1 MTTGRINQVTIGRTS
16 MLKFSGSGATG
27 REAPFTTTQANQS
40 VSNARR
46 QFLSTPRSFS
56 CSPSGAAQT
65 QTTTFNRPSLSNA
78 PISERGKHT
87 ESEVRRDTKIDA
99 AELGCLLFH
108 RARASTVRS
117 SAVPS
122 ASASRHQ
129 DRSHAVRT
137 QHNDSAISAAATPP
151 ASCRHHSRAR

>member
-1 MTTGRINQVTIGRTS
+1 MEAGRRAAKRRSPPPRRIRV
-16 MLKFSGSGATG
+16 LATH
-27 REAPFTTTQANQS
+27 EDSF
-40 VSNARR
+40 
-46 QFLSTPRSFS
+46 FLFLRLRSFS